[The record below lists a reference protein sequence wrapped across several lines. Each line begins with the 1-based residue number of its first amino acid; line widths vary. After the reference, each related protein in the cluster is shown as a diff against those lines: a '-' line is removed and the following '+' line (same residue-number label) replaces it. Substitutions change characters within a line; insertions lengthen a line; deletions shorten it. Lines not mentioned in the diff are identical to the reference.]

1 MKRLI
6 KKNLI
11 TLGILLFAFCLTNV
25 QANAK
30 SQTAVNMKVGSKT
43 FKCVFYN
50 NKTAKALLKKMPVK
64 YNMSEL
70 NGNEKYKYL
79 KKELPANEKMV
90 KKIKAGDIML
100 YGSDCLV
107 VFYKSFSTTYEY
119 TPVGH
124 VTNPRGLKKAVGAGS
139 VTIQF
144 SKKKAIAL
152 TQNKLILNPG
162 KTKKIK
168 LKGANSKKIRWS
180 SSNKK
185 VATVSKG
192 KVKAKSPGKA
202 TIIAKYKNKRYT
214 CKVTVRA
221 VKKDTKQATNTIQNP
236 TNTKENNTTESDQGK
251 EERKLAMLI
260 GDKKVNVL
268 WEDNESVSALKKL
281 VNEKPLTIN
290 MSMYGGFEQ
299 VGSIGTNLPR
309 NDVQTTTSPGDI
321 VLYSGNQIVVFYGSN
336 SWAYTRLGHITDQ
349 TAEGMKNLLGNGDVT
364 ITINMEEAK

>member
-192 KVKAKSPGKA
+192 KIKAKSPGKA
-202 TIIAKYKNKRYT
+202 IIIAIYKNIAPAIRI
-214 CKVTVRA
+214 KVVP
-221 VKKDTKQATNTIQNP
+221 I
-236 TNTKENNTTESDQGK
+236 
-251 EERKLAMLI
+251 
-260 GDKKVNVL
+260 
-268 WEDNESVSALKKL
+268 
-281 VNEKPLTIN
+281 
-290 MSMYGGFEQ
+290 
-299 VGSIGTNLPR
+299 
-309 NDVQTTTSPGDI
+309 
-321 VLYSGNQIVVFYGSN
+321 
-336 SWAYTRLGHITDQ
+336 RLRFS
-349 TAEGMKNLLGNGDVT
+349 
-364 ITINMEEAK
+364 

>member
-152 TQNKLILNPG
+152 TQNKL
-162 KTKKIK
+162 K
-168 LKGANSKKIRWS
+168 
-180 SSNKK
+180 NKK
-185 VATVSKG
+185 YKC
-192 KVKAKSPGKA
+192 K
-202 TIIAKYKNKRYT
+202 II
-214 CKVTVRA
+214 VRA
-221 VKKDTKQATNTIQNP
+221 VKKVTKQTPASTVQTP
-236 TNTKENNTTESDQGK
+236 TDTTEKNIAEQNQMK
-251 EERKLAMLI
+251 EERKLAMYI
-260 GDKKVNVL
+260 GDKKVNVQ
-268 WEDNESVSALKKL
+268 WEDNESVAALKNL
-281 VNEKPLTIN
+281 VNEKQLTVH

-299 VGSIGTNLPR
+299 VGSIGISLPR
-309 NDVQTTTSPGDI
+309 KDVQTTTSAGDI

-349 TAEGMKNLLGNGDVT
+349 DTTGMKKLLGNGDVT
-364 ITINMEEAK
+364 ITVSME

>member
-107 VFYKSFSTTYEY
+107 VFYKSFSTTYE
-119 TPVGH
+119 
-124 VTNPRGLKKAVGAGS
+124 
-139 VTIQF
+139 
-144 SKKKAIAL
+144 
-152 TQNKLILNPG
+152 
-162 KTKKIK
+162 
-168 LKGANSKKIRWS
+168 
-180 SSNKK
+180 
-185 VATVSKG
+185 
-192 KVKAKSPGKA
+192 
-202 TIIAKYKNKRYT
+202 
-214 CKVTVRA
+214 
-221 VKKDTKQATNTIQNP
+221 
-236 TNTKENNTTESDQGK
+236 
-251 EERKLAMLI
+251 
-260 GDKKVNVL
+260 
-268 WEDNESVSALKKL
+268 
-281 VNEKPLTIN
+281 
-290 MSMYGGFEQ
+290 
-299 VGSIGTNLPR
+299 
-309 NDVQTTTSPGDI
+309 
-321 VLYSGNQIVVFYGSN
+321 
-336 SWAYTRLGHITDQ
+336 
-349 TAEGMKNLLGNGDVT
+349 
-364 ITINMEEAK
+364 